1 MFWTL
6 VKTFLFCQFLPEK
19 CHPSRLPALSSYLPT
34 LHCFQST
41 NNEWNYIFSAKY
53 YFHQLI
59 IYTIY
64 IFDICHLLFPFHR
77 RKLIISLVLRNSCQ
91 KVLILNKRKL
101 QVESSY
107 TAWLG
112 LYYEIL
118 WEDNF
123 VSGGL
128 TLSLSHS
135 LTLSL
140 SHSDI
145 FHILIP
151 LRLSGSQTPIYHI
164 TPGSCP
170 ALADRKVF
178 SSVPL
183 YLAFI

>member
-41 NNEWNYIFSAKY
+41 NNEWNYFQPNIIFISSSV
-53 YFHQLI
+53 I
-59 IYTIY
+59 IY

-128 TLSLSHS
+128 TLSFSHS

-140 SHSDI
+140 SRSDI

-170 ALADRKVF
+170 VQSDRKVL
-178 SSVPL
+178 SSVLL